1 MGKAIIE
8 AVEKSENSFVVAGV
22 DINHSENG
30 EFPVFESIEKINL
43 PADVIIDF
51 SHPSALSSVL
61 KYSKKIRK

>member
-43 PADVIIDF
+43 PADK
-51 SHPSALSSVL
+51 SG
-61 KYSKKIRK
+61 KK